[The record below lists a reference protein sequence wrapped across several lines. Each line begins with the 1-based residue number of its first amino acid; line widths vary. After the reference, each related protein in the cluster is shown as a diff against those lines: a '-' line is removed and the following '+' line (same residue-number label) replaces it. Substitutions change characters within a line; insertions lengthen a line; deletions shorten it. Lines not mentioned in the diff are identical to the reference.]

1 MAFMEKLI
9 SHYNVLLKQYNDL
22 IVNAFDDKDFFEY
35 TENLFTAHS
44 CGIEGNSFSVN
55 DTRELN
61 EKGLNAILHNK
72 SLLEA
77 FEILDH
83 FKAYEFA
90 FSNISQPLT
99 ESFIKE
105 LHSVLTFNTLKFTKN
120 SEPGEYTTTDMA
132 AGDTLFGDHK
142 QNIALIPKLLEQ
154 TQLTMDKGELHP
166 MLISA
171 KFHYHFIYLHP
182 FRDGNGRL
190 GRLLS
195 NFILAK
201 KQHPLVIIRSE
212 EKEKYIEAL
221 KASKRHR
228 DTAPIE
234 TFFFETAIYRMTHEI
249 AQKKN
254 LTQNFFL
261 KLKPTQENEEKKT
274 KSEINKRQEIKN
286 NGRIK

>member
-1 MAFMEKLI
+1 MEELI
-9 SHYNVLLKQYNDL
+9 SRYNVLLEQYND
-22 IVNAFDDKDFFEY
+22 IIIKAFDDKDFFEY
-35 TENLFTAHS
+35 TENLVTAHS

-90 FSNISQPLT
+90 FSNIQRPLT
-99 ESFIKE
+99 ENFIKE
-105 LHSVLTFNTLKFTKN
+105 LHSILTSNTLKFTKN

-166 MLISA
+166 ILLSA

-195 NFILAK
+195 NYILAQK
-201 KQHPLVIIRSE
+201 GHPPVIIRSE

-228 DTAPIE
+228 DLSPIE
-234 TFFFETAIYRMTHEI
+234 TFFFETAINRMTHEI

-261 KLKPTQENEEKKT
+261 KLKPSQQVEGSKTVEKEDNEP
-274 KSEINKRQEIKN
+274 EIRNR
-286 NGRIK
+286 GRRR

>member
-1 MAFMEKLI
+1 MEKLI
-9 SHYNVLLKQYNDL
+9 SRYNVLLEQYND
-22 IVNAFDDKDFFEY
+22 IIINAFDDKDFFEY

-90 FSNISQPLT
+90 FSNIHQPLT
-99 ESFIKE
+99 ENFIKE
-105 LHSVLTFNTLKFTKN
+105 LHSVLTSSTLKFTKN

-142 QNIALIPKLLEQ
+142 QNIELIPKLLEQ
-154 TQLTMDKGELHP
+154 TQLTMDRGELHP

-195 NFILAK
+195 NYILAQK
-201 KQHPLVIIRSE
+201 KHPLVIIRSE

-228 DTAPIE
+228 DTSPME
-234 TFFFETAIYRMTHEI
+234 TFFFETAIERMTHEI

-261 KLKPTQENEEKKT
+261 KLKPSQQAEGNKTGEKEDNER
-274 KSEINKRQEIKN
+274 EIRNR
-286 NGRIK
+286 GRRR

>member
-1 MAFMEKLI
+1 MEKLI
-9 SHYNVLLKQYNDL
+9 SRYNLLLEQYND
-22 IVNAFDDKDFFEY
+22 IIINAFDDKDFFDY
-35 TENLFTAHS
+35 TEILFTAHS

-72 SLLEA
+72 SLLET

-90 FSNISQPLT
+90 FSNTHQPLT
-99 ESFIKE
+99 EYFIKE
-105 LHSVLTFNTLKFTKN
+105 LHSVLTSNTLKFTKN

-154 TQLTMDKGELHP
+154 TQLTMDRGELHP

-195 NFILAK
+195 NYILAQK
-201 KQHPLVIIRSE
+201 KHPLVIVRSE

-228 DTAPIE
+228 DTSPIE
-234 TFFFETAIYRMTHEI
+234 TFFFETAIERMTHEI
-249 AQKKN
+249 SQKKN

-261 KLKPTQENEEKKT
+261 KLKPSHQIGGNKTVEKEENE
-274 KSEINKRQEIKN
+274 
-286 NGRIK
+286 

>member
-1 MAFMEKLI
+1 MEKLI
-9 SHYNVLLKQYNDL
+9 SRYNVLLEQYND
-22 IVNAFDDKDFFEY
+22 IIINAFDDKDFFEY

-44 CGIEGNSFSVN
+44 CAIEGNSFSVN

-90 FSNISQPLT
+90 FNNIERPLT
-99 ESFIKE
+99 ENFIKE
-105 LHSVLTFNTLKFTKN
+105 LHSVLTSNTLKFTKN
-120 SEPGEYTTTDMA
+120 SEPGEYTKTDMA

-154 TQLTMDKGELHP
+154 TQLTLDKGELHP
-166 MLISA
+166 MLISSR
-171 KFHYHFIYLHP
+171 FHYHFIYLHP

-195 NFILAK
+195 NYILVQK
-201 KQHPLVIIRSE
+201 KHPLVIIRSE

-221 KASKRHR
+221 KASKKHR
-228 DTAPIE
+228 NTSPIE
-234 TFFFETAIYRMTHEI
+234 TFFFETAIERMTYEI

-261 KLKPTQENEEKKT
+261 KLKPSQQVGESKTLEKEDNEP
-274 KSEINKRQEIKN
+274 EIRNR
-286 NGRIK
+286 GRRR

>member
-1 MAFMEKLI
+1 M
-9 SHYNVLLKQYNDL
+9 
-22 IVNAFDDKDFFEY
+22 
-35 TENLFTAHS
+35 FTAHS

-61 EKGLNAILHNK
+61 EKGLNAILQNK

-83 FKAYEFA
+83 FKACEFA
-90 FSNISQPLT
+90 FSNIERPLT
-99 ESFIKE
+99 EDFIKE
-105 LHSVLTFNTLKFTKN
+105 LHSVLTSNTLKFTKN
-120 SEPGEYTTTDMA
+120 SEPGEYTKTDMA

-166 MLISA
+166 MLVSA

-190 GRLLS
+190 GRLFS
-195 NFILAK
+195 NYILVQK
-201 KQHPLVIIRSE
+201 KHPLVIIRSE
-212 EKEKYIEAL
+212 EKEKEKYIEAL
-221 KASKRHR
+221 KAFKRHR
-228 DTAPIE
+228 NTLLIE
-234 TFFFETAIYRMTHEI
+234 TFFLETAIDRMMYEI

-254 LTQNFFL
+254 LTENFF
-261 KLKPTQENEEKKT
+261 
-274 KSEINKRQEIKN
+274 
-286 NGRIK
+286 